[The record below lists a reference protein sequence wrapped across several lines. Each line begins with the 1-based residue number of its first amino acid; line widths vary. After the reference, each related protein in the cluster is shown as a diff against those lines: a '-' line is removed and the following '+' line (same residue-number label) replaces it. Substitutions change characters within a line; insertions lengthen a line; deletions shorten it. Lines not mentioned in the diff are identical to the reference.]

1 MLEALQIS
9 RLCRIKSLHVS
20 DRIKHAE
27 HLMGK
32 NYREETWVL
41 LGSTVTASFASSA
54 CFLCIRRQH
63 SALLRIHITG
73 CSDICESLPAL

>member
-1 MLEALQIS
+1 MLKALRIS

-20 DRIKHAE
+20 DGIKHAE

-32 NYREETWVL
+32 NYREKTWVL

-54 CFLCIRRQH
+54 CKGDSTARYIEF
-63 SALLRIHITG
+63 T
-73 CSDICESLPAL
+73 

>member
-1 MLEALQIS
+1 MGGQRDVLEALQIS

-54 CFLCIRRQH
+54 CKGDSTAHYLEF
-63 SALLRIHITG
+63 
-73 CSDICESLPAL
+73 P